1 MVVGAGVKRLDYGD
15 VTERRK
21 LRERLHCRSFR
32 WYLET
37 IYPESQMPVDYYSL
51 GEVRCRHA
59 AISRLFLEL
68 IATFSEKKTFFEFF
82 FTHSHDLVAVTYFD
96 VSCVSWS
103 RN

>member
-21 LRERLHCRSFR
+21 LRERLHCRSFH

-59 AISRLFLEL
+59 AISRADSYVFR
-68 IATFSEKKTFFEFF
+68 KKTFFEFF

-96 VSCVSWS
+96 ISCVSWS

>member
-1 MVVGAGVKRLDYGD
+1 MVVAAGVKRLDYGD

-59 AISRLFLEL
+59 SISRLFLEL
-68 IATFSEKKTFFEFF
+68 TATFSEKKLFSNFFSP
-82 FTHSHDLVAVTYFD
+82 TATIWLQ
-96 VSCVSWS
+96 
-103 RN
+103 